1 MIQEKA
7 ETKPEISLVVC
18 VLNEEENIHPFLD
31 ACIPVMESCTTSFEI
46 IFINDGS
53 TDSTLNKILDYPD
66 TSSIKIISFSR
77 NFGKE
82 IALTAGL
89 DSSKG
94 LAVIPIDVDLQLP
107 VETIPEFIKKWKEGY
122 KNVIGVRE
130 NRDYETWLK
139 KKISNTFYKIIDRMS
154 KVEITPNAGDFRLMD
169 RKVVDEVIKLRETNR
184 FMKGVFSFPGF
195 SRAYVSFKVQP
206 RISGS
211 SKWSLW
217 KLWNFSLDG
226 IFGFSTF
233 PLRAWSYIGVLIFI
247 FSLFYL
253 IYVIL
258 KALFFGIET
267 AGFTTTVVLILFFG
281 SIQLISIGVLGEY
294 IGRIFEQSQNR
305 PLYVIDEV
313 IDLTKQ

>member
-1 MIQEKA
+1 MAIS
-7 ETKPEISLVVC
+7 TPEISLVVC
-18 VLNEEENIHPFLD
+18 VLNEEDNIHPFLD
-31 ACIPVMESCTTSFEI
+31 ACIPVMNTCSSSYEI

-53 TDSTLNKILDYPD
+53 TDDTLSKIKNYPITD
-66 TSSIKIISFSR
+66 SIKIVSFSR

-89 DSSKG
+89 DISKG

-107 VETIPEFIKKWKEGY
+107 VETIPEFISKWKEGY

-130 NRDYETWLK
+130 NRNYESWFK
-139 KKISNTFYKIIDRMS
+139 KKVSNTFYQIIDKMS
-154 KVEITPNAGDFRLMD
+154 NVDIIPNAGDFRLMD
-169 RKVVDEVIKLRETNR
+169 RKVVNEVIKLRETNR
-184 FMKGVFSFPGF
+184 FMKGVFAFPGF
-195 SRAYVSFKVQP
+195 SKTTVKFEVKP
-206 RISGS
+206 RNSGN
-211 SKWSLW
+211 SKWSFW

-233 PLRAWSYIGVLIFI
+233 PLRAWSYIGFIIFI
-247 FSLFYL
+247 FSLTYL
-253 IYVIL
+253 IYVVL
-258 KALFFGIET
+258 KALLFGIDT

-305 PLYVIDEV
+305 PLYVVDEI
-313 IDLTKQ
+313 IDLTKKQ